1 MLKKKALRKIFIT
14 TLTAFILLVTYSIPN
29 LSNKDNTLKTNL
41 EIEYITGIGTNYI
54 YLLDKNGYLVK
65 SRILLDSTDKKEQI
79 KLLLKNLIKS
89 DNSKFPTGLEATIP
103 TGTKV
108 LDVFYD
114 EEYVT
119 VNFSKKLWDIDD
131 DKKDRMIESIV
142 YSIMDLGGVKGVILE
157 VEEEIPDEYNKVLDK
172 SIGINKTYNI
182 TSRNDINKVVVY
194 YIEDISGDKYFV
206 PVTKYM
212 NKKDDKIKIVVDELT
227 TSYIYEPNLMS
238 FLNSNTKL
246 LDYKEQENLMTVNF
260 NNAIFD
266 GDSKILEEVSYT
278 LAYSVF
284 DNYDVSQVIIQ
295 VDGKNVETL
304 SRKDISV
311 KIF

>member
-14 TLTAFILLVTYSIPN
+14 TLTAFVLLVTYSIPN
-29 LSNKDNTLKTNL
+29 LSKDNTLKTNL

-79 KLLLKNLIKS
+79 KLLLENLIKN

-108 LDVFYD
+108 LDVIYD

-119 VNFSKKLWDIDD
+119 VNFSKKLWDVDD
-131 DKKDRMIESIV
+131 EKKDRMIESIV
-142 YSIMDLGGVKGVILE
+142 YSIMDLGGVRGVILE
-157 VEEEIPDEYNKVLDK
+157 VEEEIPEEYNKVLDK

-194 YIEDISGDKYFV
+194 YVEDISGDKYFV

-304 SRKDISV
+304 SRKDIS
-311 KIF
+311 

>member
-54 YLLDKNGYLVK
+54 YLLDRNGYLVK

-172 SIGINKTYNI
+172 SIGINKKYNI

-295 VDGKNVETL
+295 VDGKNIETL
-304 SRKDISV
+304 SRKDIS
-311 KIF
+311 

>member
-1 MLKKKALRKIFIT
+1 MLKKKVLRKIFIT

-54 YLLDKNGYLVK
+54 YLLDRNGYLVK

-304 SRKDISV
+304 SRKDIS
-311 KIF
+311 

>member
-14 TLTAFILLVTYSIPN
+14 TLTAFVLLVTYSIPN
-29 LSNKDNTLKTNL
+29 LSKDNTLKTNL

-79 KLLLKNLIKS
+79 KLLLENLIKN

-108 LDVFYD
+108 LDVIYD

-119 VNFSKKLWDIDD
+119 VNFSKKLWDVDD
-131 DKKDRMIESIV
+131 EKKDRMIESIV

-157 VEEEIPDEYNKVLDK
+157 VEEEIPEEYNKVLDK

-194 YIEDISGDKYFV
+194 YVEDISGDKYFV

-304 SRKDISV
+304 SRKDIS
-311 KIF
+311 

>member
-89 DNSKFPTGLEATIP
+89 DNSKFPTGLEPTIP

-304 SRKDISV
+304 SRKDI
-311 KIF
+311 F